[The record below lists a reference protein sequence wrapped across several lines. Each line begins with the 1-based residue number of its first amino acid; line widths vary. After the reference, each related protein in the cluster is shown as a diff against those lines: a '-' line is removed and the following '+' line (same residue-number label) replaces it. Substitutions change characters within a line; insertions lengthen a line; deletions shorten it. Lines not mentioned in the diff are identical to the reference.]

1 MGSVGRERPD
11 EGNAGK
17 RGIQTSDDL
26 TRAAHEEGDDA
37 APEGSAKGGIQALD
51 AALILLR
58 AFAIF
63 PDAVSLTDLAR
74 AAGMPASKAHR
85 YLASFIHA
93 GLVVQRERSGRYDLG
108 PGAAEIGLASLGR
121 NDFVNRSA
129 DGLEQLSSATGLTAL
144 LTVWGNQGSTVVRW
158 ERTTSFTITSLGLG
172 STLPLLSSA
181 SGRVFLAF
189 MPRRLTAARL
199 RLEVERALEAG
210 ISWPDLDPTP
220 ESIDRLI
227 AQVKADGVAQVD
239 GRFIPGLKAIS
250 APVTN
255 WQGEAEVAVTL
266 IGTRDDMLAVNGS
279 VRRQLHEYTSRLSI
293 P

>member
-1 MGSVGRERPD
+1 MKQVAHEESDDGAP
-11 EGNAGK
+11 EGNA
-17 RGIQTSDDL
+17 R
-26 TRAAHEEGDDA
+26 
-37 APEGSAKGGIQALD
+37 GGIQALD
-51 AALILLR
+51 AALTLLR
-58 AFAIF
+58 ALAVF

-74 AAGMPASKAHR
+74 AANMPASKAHR
-85 YLASFIHA
+85 YLASFVHA

-108 PGAAEIGLASLGR
+108 PSAAEIGLAALGR

-129 DGLEQLSSATGLTAL
+129 DGLEELSSATGLTAL
-144 LTVWGNQGSTVVRW
+144 LTVWGNQGATVVRW

-227 AQVKADGVAQVD
+227 AQVRTDRVAQVD

-255 WQGEAEVAVTL
+255 WQGDAEVAVTL
-266 IGTRDDMLAVNGS
+266 IGTRDDMLAVDGS
-279 VRRQLHEYTSRLSI
+279 VRRQLLDYTSRLSI
-293 P
+293 PQEV